1 MARYTSSKA
10 NPSGRAQREQGG
22 GGGQGGRHP
31 SRTPAGK
38 QGSRWCHEGENLNSI
53 PKLPQSLPERLGA
66 EPWGRAIKA
75 LGSGGGGGR
84 GGLEGGDQS
93 LAQLLHWHKGMQLLR
108 GVGSCCDQCWQQR
121 SPEPSRAQSTTWE
134 TGIWGSCAALH
145 RAEATL
151 HGRRMVGKLFLCYGG
166 AREQCSR
173 RGGEDSPY
181 L

>member
-22 GGGQGGRHP
+22 GGGRGGG
-31 SRTPAGK
+31 TPPALL
-38 QGSRWCHEGENLNSI
+38 QGSGALDGATKGKIST
-53 PKLPQSLPERLGA
+53 QSQSSPSPCLKGWEQSLGA
-66 EPWGRAIKA
+66 EPSKLWAR
-75 LGSGGGGGR
+75 GGGR
-84 GGLEGGDQS
+84 WGGLEGGDQS

>member
-22 GGGQGGRHP
+22 GGGRGGG
-31 SRTPAGK
+31 TPPALL
-38 QGSRWCHEGENLNSI
+38 QGSRALDGATKGKIST
-53 PKLPQSLPERLGA
+53 QSQSSPSPCLKGWEQSLGA
-66 EPWGRAIKA
+66 EPSKLWARGE
-75 LGSGGGGGR
+75 GGGR